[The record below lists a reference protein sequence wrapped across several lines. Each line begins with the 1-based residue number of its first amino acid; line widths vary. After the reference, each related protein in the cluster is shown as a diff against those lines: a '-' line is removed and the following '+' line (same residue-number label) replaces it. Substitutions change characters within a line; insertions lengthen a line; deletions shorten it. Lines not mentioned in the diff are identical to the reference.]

1 MKADEFKD
9 GINILDLYLKAGL
22 IPSKGEGRRLMQQGG
37 IKIKGESIN
46 DFAKMITLEDFD
58 DNKLLLQKGK
68 KTFKQ
73 VKID

>member
-1 MKADEFKD
+1 
-9 GINILDLYLKAGL
+9 
-22 IPSKGEGRRLMQQGG
+22 MQQGG